1 MNTEHV
7 RLLHTSLHSW
17 TVRSVRRGAG
27 TSLCDVLLPPSTRLV
42 LRQTSSSSA
51 GQQARRIVDK
61 TAELVRQVFVVFRQE
76 VAHFCIQKIFGQIL
90 HDGSCRPQD
99 TKIRGQRD
107 TQNVSAAYYFPL
119 KCRFNTS
126 DISLKPLRVDKHE
139 RLETRCSLR
148 RDRLIY
154 LQIWWN
160 LTT

>member
-1 MNTEHV
+1 MNIEHV
-7 RLLHTSLHSW
+7 HLLHTSLRSW

-27 TSLCDVLLPPSTRLV
+27 TSPRDVLLPLSTWLV

-61 TAELVRQVFVVFRQE
+61 TAELIRQVFVVFRQE

-90 HDGSCRPQD
+90 HDGSCRHKDQ
-99 TKIRGQRD
+99 TSKD
-107 TQNVSAAYYFPL
+107 TQNVSAAYHFPP

-126 DISLKPLRVDKHE
+126 DISLKPLCVDKHE
-139 RLETRCSLR
+139 RQETRCSLR
-148 RDRLIY
+148 RDRIVY
-154 LQIWWN
+154 LKIWWN

>member
-1 MNTEHV
+1 MPS
-7 RLLHTSLHSW
+7 LLNSTICE
-17 TVRSVRRGAG
+17 TRCRNISVWR
-27 TSLCDVLLPPSTRLV
+27 PPSSVHPAGAQPDVQLLSRTAGETDSWQNSGTRSTSFCCV
-42 LRQTSSSSA
+42 LA
-51 GQQARRIVDK
+51 GSRTFLHPEDFWPDPPWWLLQATGHKD
-61 TAELVRQVFVVFRQE
+61 
-76 VAHFCIQKIFGQIL
+76 
-90 HDGSCRPQD
+90 
-99 TKIRGQRD
+99 QRSKD